1 MFYADPPNTPREKRA
16 QQAAARAY
24 SRHYRAFYQYKRFW
38 LIVGLVAYLFLK
50 GKGLI

>member
-24 SRHYRAFYQYKRFW
+24 GRHYRAFYQYKRFW
-38 LIVGLVAYLFLK
+38 LVVVGIAFLYLK
-50 GKGLI
+50 GSGLI